1 MADTFVSALTFVI
14 AIIIST
20 IIIYIATKIAG
31 AKTGIVRAV
40 LTAIAGSVIYGVT
53 YFLVGQGW
61 LAAIAGGIVWLIALR
76 ALYDIGWLKAL
87 VIAVIVWIGATI
99 VGLILPTAPGPL

>member
-1 MADTFVSALTFVI
+1 M
-14 AIIIST
+14 IIST
-20 IIIYIATKIAG
+20 IIIYISIKLSGEKAG
-31 AKTGIVRAV
+31 LGKAAI
-40 LTAIAGSVIYGVT
+40 TAIAGSFIYSIT

-76 ALYDIGWLKAL
+76 GLYDIGWLKAL
-87 VIAVIVWIGATI
+87 VIALIVWIGATV